1 MITYLI
7 GDALFFFLLFLS
19 TKFDP
24 FPLVNRPVNES
35 GGDGEDNG
43 QAFVVI
49 FGWFGQLNSAYHM
62 IKTRGHIFF
71 SSEQGNLITRDL
83 TFSVL
88 FAPSVYIFFAP
99 LFYRIKVF
107 FWRLPR
113 YVILPLKC

>member
-43 QAFVVI
+43 QAFCRDS
-49 FGWFGQLNSAYHM
+49 W
-62 IKTRGHIFF
+62 
-71 SSEQGNLITRDL
+71 LIWP
-83 TFSVL
+83 V
-88 FAPSVYIFFAP
+88 
-99 LFYRIKVF
+99 KQ
-107 FWRLPR
+107 RLP
-113 YVILPLKC
+113 YDQNQGPHLFLI